1 MKKAILLLV
10 IIALVILA
18 YYIRADKKI
27 GNKIEQENL
36 FKQGFSQE
44 EIVIIQKDMTNANN

>member
-36 FKQGFSQE
+36 FKQGFTQE
-44 EIVIIQKDMTNANN
+44 EIVIIQKDMTNAIN

>member
-10 IIALVILA
+10 IVTLVILA